1 MGFLQGFLYSDYN
14 RIFKRNFKERT
25 NKEFYIGFLKGILN
39 SEFKRNFILEI
50 LKELNRVI

>member
-1 MGFLQGFLYSDYN
+1 M
-14 RIFKRNFKERT
+14 NFIERT